1 MSVTDKKMEYFTYIS
16 TILYAL
22 VTKDYVKILS

>member
-1 MSVTDKKMEYFTYIS
+1 MKYFTYIS